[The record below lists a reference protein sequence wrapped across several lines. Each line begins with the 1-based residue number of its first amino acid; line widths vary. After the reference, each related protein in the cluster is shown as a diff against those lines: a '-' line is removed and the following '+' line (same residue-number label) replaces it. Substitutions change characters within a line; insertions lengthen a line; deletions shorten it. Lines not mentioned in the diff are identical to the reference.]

1 MSSRPIGRVLPA
13 TAMALVFTIGCGEPR
28 GEAPAATAP
37 PQEATIVVGASDF
50 SPASVTVEPNRP
62 VRLHFERKPDAQC
75 AEEVVI
81 ADLGIRQPLA
91 ANQTTTVELP
101 AQEARTLE
109 FACGMG
115 MLKGTLVVQ

>member
-1 MSSRPIGRVLPA
+1 MRSRAIGRTLPA
-13 TAMALVFTIGCGEPR
+13 AAMALVFTTACGEPR
-28 GEAPAATAP
+28 REAPAAPAS
-37 PQEATIVVGASDF
+37 PQEATIVVSATDF
-50 SPASVTVEPNRP
+50 SPESVTVEANRP

-101 AQEARTLE
+101 PQQARTLT

-115 MLKGTLVVQ
+115 MLQGKLLVR